1 MSRRRSSGRASGDAL
16 QEENNAPMM
25 AIFGGV
31 FGLLL
36 VFLVVVN
43 LYSDAAQRERL
54 ERGSEDG
61 LHRIER
67 LDGGSGYVVITFPD
81 ELRIIETGISIKPAE
96 ICTAGSP
103 FVDYARKVYED
114 NGNQLVFF
122 VLEGSVPT
130 MARARECLRQ
140 TWPQQILAIG
150 WVIADNELLKS
161 VTLNDIPD
169 YIQGYV
175 GETP

>member
-1 MSRRRSSGRASGDAL
+1 
-16 QEENNAPMM
+16 MM

-31 FGLLL
+31 FGVLM

-54 ERGSEDG
+54 EHGSEDG
-61 LHRIER
+61 LYRIDR

-81 ELRIIETGISIKPAE
+81 ELRIIESGLSINPSQV
-96 ICTAGSP
+96 CVAGSP
-103 FVDYARKVYED
+103 FLDYAHHVYEA
-114 NGNQLVFF
+114 NGNQIVFF
-122 VLEGSVPT
+122 MLEGSVPT
-130 MARARECLRQ
+130 MALARECLRQ
-140 TWPQQILAIG
+140 TWPQQIVSIG

-161 VTLNDIPD
+161 VALNDIPP

-175 GETP
+175 KDPP